1 MKNSGKTGSIVTLL
15 LAKTDKVNKVG

>member
-1 MKNSGKTGSIVTLL
+1 MKNSAKTGSIVTLL